1 MEIVA
6 VQCLFVYNIFGRLSA
21 SPCVFR
27 HLYRERN
34 VAYKMARIF
43 GIAMPGN
50 FIFIGIFDSETGFQT
65 VFGIVVVV

>member
-1 MEIVA
+1 MDALATHKEGEI
-6 VQCLFVYNIFGRLSA
+6 ILSGKT
-21 SPCVFR
+21 SLGFTGFENQP
-27 HLYRERN
+27 
-34 VAYKMARIF
+34 